1 MTRLISE
8 VNLGIN
14 TEKIIFLPGA
24 LKLLSKEISLD
35 LNVAVVP

>member
-14 TEKIIFLPGA
+14 TEKIIFLSGA